1 VVGSIG
7 EALRYTYNLD
17 FGVVGNVRGFVVVG
31 NVTGFVVV
39 GNVRGS
45 VVVDKVG
52 WCIVSNIANLEG
64 SENCL
69 SYWVY
74 LLVNRPR

>member
-1 VVGSIG
+1 MVGSIG

-39 GNVRGS
+39 GNVRDF
-45 VVVDKVG
+45 VVVG
-52 WCIVSNIANLEG
+52 NAIEGIVRSIM
-64 SENCL
+64 SHF
-69 SYWVY
+69 
-74 LLVNRPR
+74 R